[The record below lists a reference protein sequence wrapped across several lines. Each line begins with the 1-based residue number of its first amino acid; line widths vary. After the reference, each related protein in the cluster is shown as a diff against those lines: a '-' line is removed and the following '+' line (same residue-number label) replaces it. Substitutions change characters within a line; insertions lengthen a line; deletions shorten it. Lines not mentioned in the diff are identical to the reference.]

1 MSTGKA
7 SAREVRARLRN
18 SLTSSPAAPATPPA
32 RSRRAGEGRVN
43 TDLDPQLRRWFK
55 RAAEDSG
62 TTMMQVLA
70 EFVAALRADP
80 ELAERFLRP
89 PSHQ

>member
-1 MSTGKA
+1 MSDKA

-18 SLTSSPAAPATPPA
+18 SLTTTPVTPAASPA
-32 RSRRAGEGRVN
+32 RSRRASEGRVN
-43 TDLDPQLRRWFK
+43 TDLDPGLRRWFK
-55 RAAEDSG
+55 RAAEDAG

-70 EFVAALRADP
+70 EFVAALRTDP
-80 ELAERFLRP
+80 KLAGRFLRP